1 MQYVFSSSFS
11 FCLISSR
18 FWMYCYIPST
28 YLRQWSG
35 LGNIGNCHYICSAVH
50 LCISQILSLTC
61 DSIHCFFPTDCCHIW
76 KKYLLT
82 KFCES
87 NKVWWCYTAISIQWW
102 TQYAA
107 VRGQRSIIHLLFS
120 TLNYIQKSWQWLP
133 QFLQWNCCTPCSKKT
148 ATLFF
153 GRNFGKWTPIFT
165 ILSLLDSA
173 GNFVTDLFIETSTS
187 S

>member
-1 MQYVFSSSFS
+1 VKYVFSSSFS

-102 TQYAA
+102 TQYAV
-107 VRGQRSIIHLLFS
+107 VRGQRSIIGSRPSDHYFHSVCLSVCLFV
-120 TLNYIQKSWQWLP
+120 
-133 QFLQWNCCTPCSKKT
+133 C
-148 ATLFF
+148 AEFF
-153 GRNFGKWTPIFT
+153 SAVFDPIL
-165 ILSLLDSA
+165 IKLGHMLYA
-173 GNFVTDLFIETSTS
+173 WV
-187 S
+187 